1 MNYEDTSNVKV
12 EKDVD
17 ARIKGSFEFRSFS
30 GLVLSLAP
38 REERHQLQKDRML
51 SAVMHSEFEEFGLPK
66 FKSFEIFD
74 FDLFFLVGLQ
84 HVVT

>member
-38 REERHQLQKDRML
+38 SEKKDTNDKKTGC

-84 HVVT
+84 HGVT